1 MESKTITGRYL
12 TDGAGYIVL
21 SDNTFFILEG
31 NGNWRTEKCSTDTN
45 SPFSAREYNFW
56 WEKCVNEGTFVLG
69 RKWERIDD
77 NPTYFMPM
85 AC

>member
-1 MESKTITGRYL
+1 MEPKTITGRWIA
-12 TDGAGYIVL
+12 DGAGYIVL
-21 SDNTFFILEG
+21 SNNTFFILEG

-45 SPFSAREYNFW
+45 SLFSAHEYNFW